1 VEVEVTNPKLVDEL
15 AEALRRFEF
24 TVARTGPA
32 SLTVRLDPTPPGVAE
47 IEGAAE
53 LELDLYLKG
62 WEATHPGVRVA
73 RVAARRPPRP

>member
-1 VEVEVTNPKLVDEL
+1 MEVEVTDPKLVDEL

-32 SLTVRLDPTPPGVAE
+32 SLAVRLDPTPPGVAE

-53 LELDLYLKG
+53 LELDLYLKV
-62 WEATHPGVRVA
+62 WEAKHPGVRAA
-73 RVAARRPPRP
+73 RVAAR